1 MGMSWTRR
9 PIYLDYRAPS
19 VRGLL
24 NCGLSCCINALLQS
38 LSATTEL
45 LNLLNRWL
53 PPDDF
58 EDHHNVPLE
67 LKRVLHAMR
76 DQLQPAPHRDFLDCL
91 HHNYVHRFTQ
101 HDADEVFHSILNL
114 IKQQMLDHELVAEIQ
129 NLFKIVMEGHI
140 QCLECAYVHR
150 VPTFS
155 LNLPLHLCE
164 EKNTLEDCIR
174 SFFKIQVL
182 EDSDKFCC
190 DRCEEKQT
198 VAQGFKIV
206 SLPSILCIHLK
217 RFRNDNGLIKKLY
230 CQVTFPKSFSMTEIL
245 TEQYAPEQTLKDKYT
260 LYAVIVHSGS
270 PMFGHYTAYIFST
283 KDCTWY
289 YTDDSHVH
297 RASWTDVQ
305 QTYDGSFR
313 TGSAYMLLY
322 RRSSSEALQESS
334 E

>member
-198 VAQGFKIV
+198 VAQ
-206 SLPSILCIHLK
+206 
-217 RFRNDNGLIKKLY
+217 
-230 CQVTFPKSFSMTEIL
+230 
-245 TEQYAPEQTLKDKYT
+245 LKDKYT